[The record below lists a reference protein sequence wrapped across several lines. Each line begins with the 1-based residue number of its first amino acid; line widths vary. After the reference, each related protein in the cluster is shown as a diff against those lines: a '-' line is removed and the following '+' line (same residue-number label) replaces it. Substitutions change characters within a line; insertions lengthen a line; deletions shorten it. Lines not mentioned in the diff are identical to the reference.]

1 MCSLNAAPS
10 CMCGQEG
17 PLTLMYVAFTSHL
30 SLLICIPTMLRYRN
44 PYNEVESLN
53 PAMPMQKLDT
63 ISVYPSS
70 TENAHEFSEQASL
83 IIKDISGT

>member
-1 MCSLNAAPS
+1 
-10 CMCGQEG
+10 
-17 PLTLMYVAFTSHL
+17 
-30 SLLICIPTMLRYRN
+30 MLRYRN